1 MASRAH
7 RPAKRASGPQS
18 SERFS
23 IPDLDTAAFLSSDK
37 VIFHVDRSRLA
48 RDAHGFPPQEL
59 APPPQSET
67 IPLSED
73 AVTLELLF
81 RIIYREERVRLDS
94 LPFENIAALAEAAEK
109 YDVYAAILLC
119 RIAMEAHCSDHTLA
133 VMSYAARYGHNDIL
147 DNAAGFS
154 VGLESARVRQ
164 ELPLNHFAAWAVYV
178 GQYSKLA
185 KTMVIRKSFRVCD
198 LCTQRIVR
206 KALEYGPEC
215 LTNRDTLFSEDIL
228 YPKSKTVCEKY
239 YGGGGECKMCL
250 LNWKDALAAE
260 VNQLQPLSSFL

>member
-23 IPDLDTAAFLSSDK
+23 TPDLDTAAFSSSDK

-59 APPPQSET
+59 APPLPSET

-94 LPFENIAALAEAAEK
+94 LPFENIAALSEAAEK
-109 YDVYAAILLC
+109 YDAYAAIMLC
-119 RIAMEAHCSDHTLA
+119 RIAMETHCEDHTLA
-133 VMSYAARYGHNDIL
+133 VMSYAARHGHNDIL

-154 VGLESARVRQ
+154 VGLDHARVR
-164 ELPLNHFAAWAVYV
+164 EILPLNHFAAWAVCV
-178 GQYSKLA
+178 SQYSKLA
-185 KTMVIRKSFRVCD
+185 KEMVRGKNYRVCAG
-198 LCTQRIVR
+198 CTEEIVR
-206 KALEYGPEC
+206 KALEYGPDC
-215 LTNRDTLFSEDIL
+215 LAKRDTLFSADIL
-228 YPKSKTVCEKY
+228 YPQTSTVCKS
-239 YGGGGECKMCL
+239 GRACKGFL
-250 LNWKDALAAE
+250 LRWRDNLAEE
-260 VNQLQPLSSFL
+260 VSQMRPLTSFL